1 MTKQAFIDLFYIG
14 FDEVSDFSSPGITPL
29 ELSKIASKAQEELI
43 LTTYDYKSNRIQ
55 EGFEESEKR
64 IEDLGELVRY
74 KSYTSFSPGF
84 LKNSV
89 QITLPN
95 TLITVGPTDFTDVH
109 WLTIFEDSVIN
120 KLDCS
125 IPNNTTVFVR
135 AKVDKTTH
143 AQLGTALKDPFRK
156 PYFKNN
162 NAKVLE
168 LRSEAR
174 KYLLIT
180 DGSFSITEYILG
192 YIRKPIPIDLT
203 TSLTDQVSELSE
215 VKHKEL
221 LDATINHCL
230 KITRQIEQLT
240 VENQI
245 PKE

>member
-1 MTKQAFIDLFYIG
+1 MTKTEFLDLFFISY
-14 FDEVSDFSSPGITPL
+14 DEVSDFSSPGFTPL

-43 LTTYDYKSNRIQ
+43 LTTYNSKSNKNQ

-74 KSYTSFSPGF
+74 KKYNSFSVGF

-89 QITLPN
+89 EVLLPN
-95 TLITVGPTDFTDVH
+95 TLITGGPTDFSDVH
-109 WLTIFEDSVIN
+109 WITIYDEGTIN

-125 IPNNTTVFVR
+125 IPNNTNVYLR
-135 AKVDKTTH
+135 AKVSNVTH
-143 AQLGTALKDPFRK
+143 GELSVALKDPFRR
-156 PYFKNN
+156 PYFKNSD
-162 NAKVLE
+162 AKILKV
-168 LRSEAR
+168 RTEAR

-180 DGSFSITEYILG
+180 DGNFNITEYVLG

-203 TSLTDQVSELSE
+203 TNLSAQVSELAE
-215 VKHKEL
+215 TKHREL
-221 LDATINHCL
+221 LEATVSSCL
-230 KITRQIEQLT
+230 KITKQIDQLG